1 MKVIEFLDKASAK
14 YEVTHHHPTFTAQQ
28 MAAEE
33 HVPGMTVAKPVIVKA
48 DDDYIMCVLPAC
60 CKIDLDKL
68 KRQLGAEKIELADE
82 SEMTK
87 LFPDCALGAEPPFGD
102 LYGLPTVMDKALE
115 NAAEILFQCGTHEE
129 AAKMQMAE
137 YKKLAKPKV
146 LNFCYHTH

>member
-1 MKVIEFLDKASAK
+1 
-14 YEVTHHHPTFTAQQ
+14 
-28 MAAEE
+28 
-33 HVPGMTVAKPVIVKA
+33 MTVAKPVIIKA

-60 CKIDLDKL
+60 CKIDLDQL

-102 LYGLPTVMDKALE
+102 LYGLPTVMDKSLE
-115 NAAEILFQCGTHEE
+115 SANEILFQCGTHEE